1 MTKKVGIFKGLKDF
15 GKNNTRVA
23 LAVLWVSIAPSVFSL
38 LLIPIV
44 VSNSTSF
51 YDLNSLAFLE
61 SLIFVL
67 LGTLMMGLAL
77 MPTTLF
83 AILSGF
89 IFGWQA
95 LPLLILSYTLAT
107 LLGYGWGKRL
117 GGDSLEELLTQYPKA
132 AAMIESK
139 KDSVGALIFFVRIS
153 PVIPFALS
161 NLLFALMKTGWK
173 KLVIWGTIGMLP
185 RTTLAFFSGTL
196 AFDIYSAIGQESISG
211 KGWIFL
217 GLLLLSIWGIWRFFR
232 K

>member
-23 LAVLWVSIAPSVFSL
+23 LAVFWVSIAPSVFSL
-38 LLIPIV
+38 LLIPTIV
-44 VSNSTSF
+44 SKSANP
-51 YDLNSLAFLE
+51 YDLNISAFPE
-61 SLIFVL
+61 SLIFVIV
-67 LGTLMMGLAL
+67 GTLMMGLAL
-77 MPTTLF
+77 TPTTLF

-89 IFGWQA
+89 IFGWQTF
-95 LPLLILSYTLAT
+95 PLLILSYTFAT

-132 AAMIESK
+132 AVMIESK

-211 KGWIFL
+211 KWWIFL